1 MYHLTLTVEQQ
12 NAIDWVGHRYFGGN
26 DLKKILLS
34 CDLHEDCDG
43 TPWGENDLTFLI
55 PEHKAWEIRKDMK
68 MKEKHGLVSPLN
80 SSLSSTN
87 FSWPSSNRYRLS
99 QCKRMVLLHWDFLFE
114 E

>member
-55 PEHKAWEIRKDMK
+55 PEHKAWEIQ
-68 MKEKHGLVSPLN
+68 EGYENEGEAWPCFSPE
-80 SSLSSTN
+80 
-87 FSWPSSNRYRLS
+87 FVA
-99 QCKRMVLLHWDFLFE
+99 VLDELLMAIV
-114 E
+114 